1 MSFCATRE
9 MKRSRQEDREAVT
22 SVLLVPGWR
31 NSGPG
36 HWQSRWQHL
45 RPAWA
50 RVDFGE
56 WHHPVPHLWTDV
68 LRQAVLHCSQPPLLI
83 AHSLGCLATANLMAL
98 SHPPAIAGVM
108 LVAPPDPCRA
118 DTPPPVAAFA
128 PPARSRFRV
137 PGLVALSSSDAYAN
151 ESYSLELALAWGL
164 EAVRVGACGHINE
177 ASGHGDWPEG
187 LALLDGLLERI
198 QWRDNRSDQHWG
210 TSDDAPAVSP

>member
-1 MSFCATRE
+1 MSRCETRE
-9 MKRSRQEDREAVT
+9 MTRSLRVGRADVAP
-22 SVLLVPGWR
+22 VLLVPGWR

-56 WHHPVPHLWTDV
+56 WHHPEPHLWTEV
-68 LRQAVLHCSQPPLLI
+68 LRQAVLVCPQPPLLI

-98 SHPPAIAGVM
+98 SNPPAIAGVM
-108 LVAPPDPCRA
+108 LVAPPDPGRA
-118 DTPPPVAAFA
+118 DTPSPVAAFA
-128 PPARSRFRV
+128 PPARPRFRV
-137 PGLVALSSSDAYAN
+137 PGLVAVSSSDVYAN

-187 LALLDGLLERI
+187 LALLDGLLGRI
-198 QWRDNRSDQHWG
+198 PWRGS
-210 TSDDAPAVSP
+210 AVRP